1 MIYGYS
7 IDISKYPAWTES
19 APQVTHLLLNSGN
32 IHQLDIEFPS
42 GCGNRVGVRFKRGG
56 FQIWPSNSNEWFKGD
71 GSFISFKENYPM
83 TYEPYIIQVETCN
96 YDSSY
101 DHTVVIRIGLL
112 RAYLGQKLTSFD
124 DLIFIGG
131 K

>member
-42 GCGNRVGVRFKRGG
+42 GCGNV
-56 FQIWPSNSNEWFKGD
+56 
-71 GSFISFKENYPM
+71 
-83 TYEPYIIQVETCN
+83 
-96 YDSSY
+96 
-101 DHTVVIRIGLL
+101 
-112 RAYLGQKLTSFD
+112 
-124 DLIFIGG
+124 
-131 K
+131 